1 MMENINYHLT
11 TKYPPYHYYYD
22 RRCISMLLK
31 INLILSALATA
42 LLCLAEGLTARLLW
56 LLPLSFFGSFLVLT
70 LLNVAFLWAVCQFID
85 TDKPQEEDSPFYRT
99 LAYFYIDALISYLQ
113 VRIHTEGLEKCP
125 RDGRF
130 LLVCNHNFAADPGI
144 LLHCFPE
151 SQLAFISKNENR
163 NLFVVG
169 KIMHAM
175 LCQCIDRENDRAA
188 LKTIL
193 ECIRILK
200 EDKASIGVFPE
211 GGTNHD
217 NRLHPFRPGVFK
229 IAEKCKVPIVV
240 CTLQGTREILKNGL
254 RLKHTDVRLHLVAVI
269 RPQDYAGK
277 KTVEI
282 SDMVFEMMK
291 NDLDEECQPL

>member
-1 MMENINYHLT
+1 
-11 TKYPPYHYYYD
+11 
-22 RRCISMLLK
+22 MLLK
-31 INLILSALATA
+31 INLALSALITV
-42 LLCLAEGLTARLLW
+42 LICIPGGLFVSLLW
-56 LLPLSFFGSFLVLT
+56 LVPLCFLGSFLALT
-70 LLNVAFLWAVCQFID
+70 LVSMAFLWAACQCID
-85 TDKPQEEDSPFYRT
+85 VNKPRTEDSPFYRR

-113 VRIHTEGLEKCP
+113 VRIHAEGLEKCP

-193 ECIRILK
+193 ECIKILK

-229 IAEKCKVPIVV
+229 IAEKCRVPIVV

-254 RLKHTDVRLHLVAVI
+254 RLKHTDVRLHLVDVI
-269 RPQDYAGK
+269 RPEDYAGK

-282 SDMVFEMMK
+282 SDMVWELMK
-291 NDLDEECQPL
+291 NDLDEEYQPL